1 MSQSESAQPK
11 VFMSHAS
18 EDKERFV
25 LPFAKE
31 LMARGLNVWVDRWEM
46 LPGDSLVKKIFT
58 EGLGEA
64 EAVIV
69 VLSRN
74 SVNKRWVVEELDAA
88 VVKRIQ
94 QESRLIP
101 IVLDGLQPS
110 ELPVAVRHLL
120 FEPVADTSRFNETVD
135 RVVRAVLGQPNKPP
149 IGTLPSYTAANAV
162 TVPGLDRIDSL
173 MLKSAGEEA
182 IRDFGELFRT
192 QEFFESVSDDLGIGE
207 RDFIESL
214 NVLDADGFIR
224 IHRSLTSGLP
234 GMASFRLTS
243 SGLEMY
249 ARTYVRAPAFCEI
262 VWLVRYRAV

>member
-25 LPFAKE
+25 LPFATE

-46 LPGDSLVKKIFT
+46 LPGDSLVKKILT

-135 RVVRAVLGQPNKPP
+135 RVVRAVLGQRNKPP

-162 TVPGLDRIDSL
+162 AVPGST
-173 MLKSAGEEA
+173 G
-182 IRDFGELFRT
+182 
-192 QEFFESVSDDLGIGE
+192 
-207 RDFIESL
+207 
-214 NVLDADGFIR
+214 
-224 IHRSLTSGLP
+224 
-234 GMASFRLTS
+234 
-243 SGLEMY
+243 
-249 ARTYVRAPAFCEI
+249 
-262 VWLVRYRAV
+262 